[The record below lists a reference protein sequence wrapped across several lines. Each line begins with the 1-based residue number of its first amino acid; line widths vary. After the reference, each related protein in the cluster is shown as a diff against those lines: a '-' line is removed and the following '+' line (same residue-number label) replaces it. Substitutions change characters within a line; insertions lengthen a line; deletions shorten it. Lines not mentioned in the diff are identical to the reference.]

1 MILGSLILAG
11 GRSRRMG
18 QPKESLA
25 LGSNT
30 LLGHTVDI
38 LVQCTSPVVVVARDN
53 DQDLPPLH
61 PEARITFDSELDEG
75 PMVGLLAGLKEVESD
90 CDAVFVTGCDTP
102 FLSPQAIEWMARQLG
117 NHDVVMPEVDDRL
130 QPLSAIYRTRVLPTV
145 KCLIA
150 EGIRTPRSL
159 ASRCNTRILSSVEI
173 DAFDPQRKFLQNI
186 NNPDDYQT
194 ALRQFN
200 DGNEA

>member
-18 QPKESLA
+18 QPKESLT

-38 LVQCTSPVVVVARDN
+38 LVQCTSPVVVVARDHN
-53 DQDLPPLH
+53 QDLPPLH
-61 PEARITFDSELDEG
+61 PKARITFDSELDKG
-75 PMVGLLAGLKEVESD
+75 PMLGLLAGLKEVQAD

-102 FLSPQAIEWMARQLG
+102 FLSPQAIDWMASQLG

-130 QPLSAIYRTRVLPTV
+130 QPLSAIYRTRVLPSV
-145 KCLIA
+145 RALIA
-150 EGIRTPRSL
+150 EDIRTPRSL
-159 ASRCNTRILSSVEI
+159 ASRCNTRILSSAEI
-173 DAFDPQRKFLQNI
+173 DVFDPQRKFLQNI
-186 NNPDDYQT
+186 NNPDDYQA

-200 DGNEA
+200 GGNEV